1 MLSSF
6 LSNQPVLFYLFLQKN
21 LVLEGK
27 VIKNISNFK
36 YLGSE
41 LQEERKTERV
51 IYRRLATTKR
61 ATEALNPVMWN
72 KEIINNTK
80 KIVYKSITESILL
93 YGAETRSMRKA
104 NEKKLSATE
113 MDFWRRST
121 RISRMKRKTNTTV
134 RNLN

>member
-1 MLSSF
+1 M
-6 LSNQPVLFYLFLQKN
+6 
-21 LVLEGK
+21 
-27 VIKNISNFK
+27 IKNISNFK

-113 MDFWRRST
+113 RDF
-121 RISRMKRKTNTTV
+121 
-134 RNLN
+134 